1 MVVHSAV
8 MSVACLADSMV
19 DYLALS
25 LVVTKAALMECL
37 KVGLWVGLL
46 VDC

>member
-1 MVVHSAV
+1 L
-8 MSVACLADSMV
+8 LA
-19 DYLALS
+19 
-25 LVVTKAALMECL
+25 VTKAALMECL